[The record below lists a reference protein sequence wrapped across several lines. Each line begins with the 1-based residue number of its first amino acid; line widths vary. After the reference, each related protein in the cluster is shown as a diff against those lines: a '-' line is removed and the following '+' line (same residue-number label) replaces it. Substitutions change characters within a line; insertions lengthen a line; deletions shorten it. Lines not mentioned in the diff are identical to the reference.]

1 MINSNDNAKR
11 KVFVSYKYLDSDVY
25 PLYVTSTVR
34 DYVDKFINIATQK
47 GLVIYKGEAD
57 GEDLSQFK
65 DETIWTK
72 LKEKIFDSSLTIVFI
87 SPNMKEEGK
96 EEKDQWIPCEVSY
109 SLRRT
114 TRDGRQSQPNALLC
128 VALPDRSGGYS
139 YENKMPHF
147 DIIQRNKDI
156 GYAKFVNWNEFIN
169 DIQRYINEAYK
180 NQKSVAPVVQI

>member
-1 MINSNDNAKR
+1 
-11 KVFVSYKYLDSDVY
+11 
-25 PLYVTSTVR
+25 
-34 DYVDKFINIATQK
+34 
-47 GLVIYKGEAD
+47 
-57 GEDLSQFK
+57 
-65 DETIWTK
+65 
-72 LKEKIFDSSLTIVFI
+72 
-87 SPNMKEEGK
+87 MKEEGK